1 MRLRCALVRSTIP
14 VIVPTTTTALPTI
27 LAPPTIPTM
36 STTPN
41 DEKFDYPASPVVDE
55 LKHSDLSHAD
65 EGYQTYVT
73 TADTVPVDEE
83 ESKRIAR
90 MLDWRLLPL
99 STSFNLCGR
108 RGKG

>member
-1 MRLRCALVRSTIP
+1 
-14 VIVPTTTTALPTI
+14 
-27 LAPPTIPTM
+27 M

-99 STSFNLCGR
+99 SELHHLLWMKGG
-108 RGKG
+108 RGKGCILITAQCACCTVFAMWTRRL

>member
-1 MRLRCALVRSTIP
+1 ML
-14 VIVPTTTTALPTI
+14 
-27 LAPPTIPTM
+27 
-36 STTPN
+36 TTPN

-99 STSFNLCGR
+99 STSFNLRGW
-108 RGKG
+108 RGKGEWGGC

>member
-1 MRLRCALVRSTIP
+1 
-14 VIVPTTTTALPTI
+14 
-27 LAPPTIPTM
+27 M

-99 STSFNLCGR
+99 STSFNLRGW
-108 RGKG
+108 RGKGEWGGC